1 MVESLETLPISD
13 TLHAEGVVAVAQD
26 AVAVAIGWE
35 VEGHE
40 ELEIAETSPDVASA
54 WAEDVAGINVATL

>member
-1 MVESLETLPISD
+1 MESLETLPISD
-13 TLHAEGVVAVAQD
+13 TLHAESVVAVAQD

-54 WAEDVAGINVATL
+54 